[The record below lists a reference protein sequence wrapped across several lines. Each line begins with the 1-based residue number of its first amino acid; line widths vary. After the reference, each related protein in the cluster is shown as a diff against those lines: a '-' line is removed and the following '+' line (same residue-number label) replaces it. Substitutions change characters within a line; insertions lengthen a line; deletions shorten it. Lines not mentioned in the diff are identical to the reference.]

1 MSWVTVIWSM
11 VASACLTLAALHLLI
26 WWRRREARAH
36 ALFFLAAVG
45 TAFLAVCELWGMRAQ
60 TPAEYGLALRWGNLP
75 YSVVIISLVGFIRV
89 YLRAGRPGLAWVVC
103 GVRTL
108 SLVVNFTSTVNIQYQ
123 KITALRHVRFL
134 GESLSIPEGVTNV
147 WVLVT
152 QTSMLLFV
160 VFAVDAM
167 LTVWRRGDRR
177 PAMVLLSAIVLFVL
191 VSLGQSVL
199 TFWGIMYI
207 PITLSVYFLGIVAV
221 MSFNL
226 SDDVIRTAGLLD
238 DLRESEDRMAL
249 AAEAAGFGVWV
260 WVLSIPSNQIWGS
273 ERWRH
278 LFAFAPAAVVN
289 FEMVLQRIHP
299 DNREMV
305 ERELRCALA
314 GRGSYAVEFRVI
326 LPDGN
331 QRWIASRGHMYPEAQ
346 GRPARMLGMAID
358 ITGRKQAE
366 QEIAQQRNE
375 LAQVTRVS
383 TISQLASSLAHELN
397 QPLGAILRNAEAAEL
412 FLQDPSPDLDE
423 IRAILADIRKDDQ
436 RAGEIIDRMRA
447 WMKRREVERRPVSI
461 TLLVDDTFTLVRPD
475 AEMRRVWLVVETD
488 PAVPTVLGDR
498 VLLQQV
504 LLNLLLNAMD
514 ALNDNPPASRLVT
527 IQVRPTGAMVEVA
540 VSDTGHGISADNLLR
555 VFEPFF
561 SSKPTGLGMGL
572 AISRSII
579 EAHGGRLWAE
589 SNEAGGATFTIAL
602 PMAEGGKTK

>member
-11 VASACLTLAALHLLI
+11 VASACLTLAAVHLLI
-26 WWRRREARAH
+26 WWRRREAWAH

-108 SLVVNFTSTVNIQYQ
+108 SLVVNFTSTVNIQYR

-177 PAMVLLSAIVLFVL
+177 PAMVLLSTIVLFVL

-226 SDDVIRTAGLLD
+226 SDDVIRSVGLLD
-238 DLRESEDRMAL
+238 ELSESEDRMSL
-249 AAEAAGFGVWV
+249 AVEAAQFGVWV
-260 WVLSIPSNQIWGS
+260 WTLPINRVWGS
-273 ERWRH
+273 ERWLR
-278 LFAFAPAAVVN
+278 LFGFASDAAIS

-299 DNREMV
+299 DDREMV
-305 ERELRCALA
+305 EREVRRALA
-314 GRGSYAVEFRVI
+314 EHGNYMIEYRVT
-326 LPDGN
+326 LPDGSL
-331 QRWIASRGHMYPEAQ
+331 RWIASRGRMYPEAH
-346 GRPARMLGMAID
+346 GKPARMLGTAID

-366 QEIAQQRNE
+366 QEIAHQRNE
-375 LAQVTRVS
+375 LAQIARVS
-383 TISQLASSLAHELN
+383 TMNQLASSLAHELN
-397 QPLGAILRNAEAAEL
+397 QPLGAILRNAEAGEL

-423 IRAILADIRKDDQ
+423 VRAILVDIRKDNQ
-436 RAGEIIDRMRA
+436 RAGEVIDRMRA
-447 WMKRREVERRPVSI
+447 WMKRREVERCLLSI
-461 TLLVDDTFTLVRPD
+461 NQLAGEVVTLMRSDT
-475 AEMRRVWLVVETD
+475 EMRRVRLVVETD
-488 PAVPTVLGDR
+488 PAVPPVLGDR
-498 VLLQQV
+498 VQLQQV

-514 ALNDNPPASRLVT
+514 ALDDNPPARRLVT
-527 IQVRPTGAMVEVA
+527 VQVRPVGAMVEVT
-540 VSDTGHGISADNLLR
+540 VSDTGHGISTDKLSR

-589 SNEAGGATFTIAL
+589 NNEVGGATFTITL
-602 PMAEGGKTK
+602 PTAKRGGAK

>member
-1 MSWVTVIWSM
+1 MSWVTIIWSM

-26 WWRRREARAH
+26 WWRRREAWAH
-36 ALFFLAAVG
+36 ALFFLSAVG
-45 TAFLAVCELWGMRAQ
+45 TAFLAVCELWGMRAE

-108 SLVVNFTSTVNIQYQ
+108 SLVVNFTSTVNIQYRE
-123 KITALRHVRFL
+123 ITALRHVRFL

-177 PAMVLLSAIVLFVL
+177 PAMVLLSTIVLFVL

-207 PITLSVYFLGIVAV
+207 PITLSVYFLGIIAV
-221 MSFNL
+221 MSFEL
-226 SDDVIRTAGLLD
+226 SNDVIRSAGLLD
-238 DLRESEDRMAL
+238 DLCESEDRMTL
-249 AAEAAGFGVWV
+249 AVEAAGFGVWV
-260 WVLSIPSNQIWGS
+260 FSIPSSQVWGS
-273 ERWRH
+273 ERWLR
-278 LFAFAPAAVVN
+278 LFGFAPDAAVS

-299 DNREMV
+299 DNRKMV
-305 ERELRCALA
+305 EHEMERALA
-314 GRGSYAVEFRVI
+314 EGGSYAVEYRVI

-331 QRWIASRGHMYPEAQ
+331 QRWIASRGQMYPEAQ
-346 GRPARMLGMAID
+346 GRPARMLGVAID

-375 LAQVTRVS
+375 LAQVTRV
-383 TISQLASSLAHELN
+383 TTMSQLASSLAHELN
-397 QPLGAILRNAEAAEL
+397 QPLGAILRNAEAGEL
-412 FLQDPSPDLDE
+412 FLQDPSPDLAE
-423 IRAILADIRKDDQ
+423 VRAILADIRKDDQ

-447 WMKRREVERRPVSI
+447 WMKRREVERCPISI
-461 TLLVDDTFTLVRPD
+461 TPLVDDAVTLVRPD
-475 AEMRRVWLVVETD
+475 AEMRGVRLVVETD

-498 VLLQQV
+498 VQLQQV

-514 ALNDNPPASRLVT
+514 ALDDNPPARRLVT
-527 IQVRPTGAMVEVA
+527 VQVRPAGATVEV
-540 VSDTGHGISADNLLR
+540 R
-555 VFEPFF
+555 
-561 SSKPTGLGMGL
+561 
-572 AISRSII
+572 
-579 EAHGGRLWAE
+579 
-589 SNEAGGATFTIAL
+589 
-602 PMAEGGKTK
+602 

>member
-26 WWRRREARAH
+26 WWRRREAWAH

-108 SLVVNFTSTVNIQYQ
+108 SLVVNFTSTVNIQYRE
-123 KITALRHVRFL
+123 ITALRHVRFL

-152 QTSMLLFV
+152 QTSLLLFV

-177 PAMVLLSAIVLFVL
+177 PAMVLLSTIVLFVL

-226 SDDVIRTAGLLD
+226 SDDVIRSAGLSD
-238 DLRESEDRMAL
+238 DLRESEDRMSLAVE
-249 AAEAAGFGVWV
+249 AAEFGVWV
-260 WVLSIPSNQIWGS
+260 WTLPINRVWGS
-273 ERWRH
+273 ERWLR
-278 LFAFAPAAVVN
+278 LFGFASDAAIS

-299 DNREMV
+299 DDREMV
-305 ERELRCALA
+305 EREVRRALA
-314 GRGSYAVEFRVI
+314 EHGNYVIEYRVT
-326 LPDGN
+326 LPDGSL
-331 QRWIASRGHMYPEAQ
+331 RWIASRGRMYPEAH
-346 GRPARMLGMAID
+346 GKPARMLGTAID

-366 QEIAQQRNE
+366 QEIAHQRNE
-375 LAQVTRVS
+375 LAQIARVS
-383 TISQLASSLAHELN
+383 TMNQLASSLAHELN
-397 QPLGAILRNAEAAEL
+397 QPLGAILRNAEAGEL

-423 IRAILADIRKDDQ
+423 VRAILVDIRKDDQ
-436 RAGEIIDRMRA
+436 RAGEVIDRMRA
-447 WMKRREVERRPVSI
+447 WMKRREVERCLLSI
-461 TLLVDDTFTLVRPD
+461 NQLAGEVVTLMRSDT
-475 AEMRRVWLVVETD
+475 EMRRVRLVVETD
-488 PAVPTVLGDR
+488 PAVPPVLGDR
-498 VLLQQV
+498 VQLQQV

-514 ALNDNPPASRLVT
+514 ALDDNPPARRLVT
-527 IQVRPTGAMVEVA
+527 VQVRPVGAMVEVT
-540 VSDTGHGISADNLLR
+540 VSDTGHGISPDKLSR

-589 SNEAGGATFTIAL
+589 NNEVGGATFTITL
-602 PMAEGGKTK
+602 PTAKGGDAK